1 MKGILA
7 MVMTAGA
14 LSACAPNQVVPY
26 RGSQY
31 KECMEKVAADPKLA
45 PLAVKTSLGQ
55 VAKISTSMLADNS
68 LPTAQE
74 KELIAQW
81 ADSRDRCFVTYTST
95 LKEDLP
101 PEAFAVAQVSVNKA
115 KLLAAD
121 MNAGKM
127 TFGQFNR
134 LRISQNSETESG
146 FEQVR
151 QLYAARQ
158 DQENQQRRQVLLMQL
173 QNQLSKPTGNAPMPA
188 PYMLPSPAPASTTTN
203 CTTFGNQVNC
213 VSR

>member
-7 MVMTAGA
+7 IAVTAGA
-14 LSACAPNQVVPY
+14 LAACASNQVVPY

-31 KECMEKVAADPKLA
+31 KECMDKVAADPKLA
-45 PLAVKTSLGQ
+45 PLAAKTSLGQ
-55 VAKISTSMLADNS
+55 VAKISTSMLADTS
-68 LPTAQE
+68 TPTVQE
-74 KELIAQW
+74 KDLIAQW

-121 MNAGKM
+121 MTAGKM
-127 TFGQFNR
+127 SFAQFNR
-134 LRISQNSETESG
+134 LRIS
-146 FEQVR
+146 
-151 QLYAARQ
+151 RQ
-158 DQENQQRRQVLLMQL
+158 DEENQRRRQVLLMQL
-173 QNQLSKPTGNAPMPA
+173 QSQLNKPAPAPMPA
-188 PYMLPSPAPASTTTN
+188 PYMMPSPAPASTTTN

>member
-1 MKGILA
+1 MKQILA
-7 MVMTAGA
+7 IVVTTGVLA
-14 LSACAPNQVVPY
+14 ACAPNQVVPY

-31 KECMEKVAADPKLA
+31 KECMDKVAADPKFA
-45 PLAVKTSLGQ
+45 PLAAKTSLGQ

-68 LPTAQE
+68 IPTDQE
-74 KELIAQW
+74 RDLIAKW

-101 PEAFAVAQVSVNKA
+101 PEAFAIAQVSVNKA

-127 TFGQFNR
+127 TFAQFNR

-158 DQENQQRRQVLLMQL
+158 DDENQRRRQVLLMQL
-173 QNQLSKPTGNAPMPA
+173 QSQLNKPAPAPMPA
-188 PYMLPSPAPASTTTN
+188 PYMVPMPAPTTSTTN
-203 CTTFGNQVNC
+203 CTTIGNQVNC